1 MTVRDKIYLT
11 LSEVQSGHDRQSHA
25 ENLIRFLPRDHDGR
39 NTWLLNYGRGEE
51 AQAMRAARGIRWDEV
66 TQAAETTR

>member
-1 MTVRDKIYLT
+1 MTRGIIVLT
-11 LSEVQSGHDRQSHA
+11 ASELQSGHDRQSHA

-51 AQAMRAARGIRWDEV
+51 AQEMRRARGVRFDPD
-66 TQAAETTR
+66 TQAAEGAR